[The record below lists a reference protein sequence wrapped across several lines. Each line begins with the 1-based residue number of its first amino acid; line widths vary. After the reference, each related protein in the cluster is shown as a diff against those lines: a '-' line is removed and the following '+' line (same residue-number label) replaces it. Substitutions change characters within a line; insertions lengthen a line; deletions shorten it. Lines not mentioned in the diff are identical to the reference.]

1 MFALGFSSAIAIEIV
16 GLVAALVWTF
26 HRKEDLADLPK
37 TVPTPGPFG

>member
-1 MFALGFSSAIAIEIV
+1 MLMFALGFSSAIALEIV

-26 HRKEDLADLPK
+26 HRKGDLPK